1 MIVDYNFNYD
11 TRLIE
16 TKKIEFAN
24 NQGIANFIWDKKIY
38 DFGILFFMIILN
50 KYNI

>member
-24 NQGIANFIWDKKIY
+24 NQGIANFI
-38 DFGILFFMIILN
+38 
-50 KYNI
+50 